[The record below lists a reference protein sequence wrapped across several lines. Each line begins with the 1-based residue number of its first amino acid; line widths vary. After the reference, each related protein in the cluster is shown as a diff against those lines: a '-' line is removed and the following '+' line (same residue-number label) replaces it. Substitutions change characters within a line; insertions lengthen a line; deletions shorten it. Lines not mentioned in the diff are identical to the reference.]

1 MYILVTE
8 SDDYNTGPI
17 SVTIPAGVMSVSCNI
32 SVIDDNIFEA
42 NESLILTIDQY
53 SLPSR
58 VVVQPD
64 CMAIVT
70 IVDDDGELLHC
81 QSRIITYTYIRIL
94 CMYIPL

>member
-1 MYILVTE
+1 MCILVTE
-8 SDDYNTGPI
+8 GDDYKTGPI
-17 SVTIPAGVMSVSCNI
+17 SVTIPAGTMSVSFNV

-42 NESLILTIDQY
+42 NESLILTIDQS

-70 IVDDDGELLHC
+70 IVDDDGELLHSH
-81 QSRIITYTYIRIL
+81 SRIITYTYICIL

>member
-1 MYILVTE
+1 MCILVTE
-8 SDDYNTGPI
+8 GDDYITGPI
-17 SVTIPAGVMSVSCNI
+17 SVTIPAGVMSVSFNV

-42 NESLILTIDQY
+42 NESLILIIDQ
-53 SLPSR
+53 SSFPSR

-81 QSRIITYTYIRIL
+81 QSRIITYTYICIL